1 VLINTCEKKGAD
13 YMAVLLI
20 LKRDVTP
27 LTEKVCGLKWEIYGW
42 EQN

>member
-1 VLINTCEKKGAD
+1 MLINTWEKKGAD
-13 YMAVLLI
+13 YMAVLHI

-27 LTEKVCGLKWEIYGW
+27 LMEVCGLKWEIYGW